1 MIDLNDLKR
10 IALENAE
17 KRQKNGANIT
27 TDTRKMLKHCATE
40 VVESAEAFSKYSE
53 IKYLADDIK
62 ATDSEEKW
70 ESQEDPDACE
80 EYYKT
85 KEHFSGELADIV
97 CCCLIIAGKEDID
110 IERAIY
116 DCIEKNERR
125 ANGIG
130 DKL

>member
-1 MIDLNDLKR
+1 MIDLQNLCK
-10 IALENAE
+10 ITLENAE

-40 VVESAEAFSKYSE
+40 VVEAAEAYNSMV
-53 IKYLADDIK
+53 
-62 ATDSEEKW
+62 DSV
-70 ESQEDPDACE
+70 AN
-80 EYYKT
+80 
-85 KEHFSGELADIV
+85 KETFAGEVADIV
-97 CCCLIIAGKEDID
+97 CCCLIISGKEGID

-116 DCIEKNERR
+116 DCVEKNERR